1 MYVCVCVCEREREFV
16 VGPSLEVITEEMT
29 RLQKFSTVDI
39 PQLIEILEKV
49 RSSPYC
55 TYSPAPHAMYIMC
68 GRFLCLCTVC
78 ACACVCLY
86 PCLTVCPC
94 LPITCVLFFLILC
107 VCECVFFRCGS
118 RRRWVRCSSQPRP
131 QAARRKLTLSSESS
145 ASLWSAAT
153 NTNNN
158 QRLYKVIK
166 IILFC

>member
-1 MYVCVCVCEREREFV
+1 MLKDLEFVCTCVCVCVREREFV

-29 RLQKFSTVDI
+29 RLQKFPTVDI

-49 RSSPYC
+49 RASPYC

-94 LPITCVLFFLILC
+94 LLITCVLFFLILC
-107 VCECVFFRCGS
+107 VCVCVCALGVGAVGDEYDALHNHDPKPQEGS
-118 RRRWVRCSSQPRP
+118 
-131 QAARRKLTLSSESS
+131 
-145 ASLWSAAT
+145 
-153 NTNNN
+153 
-158 QRLYKVIK
+158 
-166 IILFC
+166 